1 MAGFALGS
9 QEQTAFSVI
18 FVLFLP
24 CLFLT
29 LFFAKEKPFTPSRGA
44 GGHALGEIVLGEDY
58 LKGRSKEAAVGVL
71 DLTRDPPTL
80 VRDHPSDGGY
90 ESGSSETEETAP
102 LVLPSSEML
111 RWRYQRLV
119 HTLGR
124 LPRLTL
130 LRVINGL
137 LRLLWKCGMVLLFLP
152 YQVRP
157 CQLVG
162 CWTVRW
168 NTGQGS

>member
-1 MAGFALGS
+1 MSFSPGFLLGS

-29 LFFAKEKPFTPSRGA
+29 LCFAREKPYTLSRVA
-44 GGHALGEIVLGEDY
+44 GGNAMGEIMLGEDY
-58 LKGRSKEAAVGVL
+58 LKGRSKEVALGVL

-111 RWRYQRLV
+111 RWRYQRFV
-119 HTLGR
+119 HTLKR
-124 LPRLTL
+124 LPRITL
-130 LRVINGL
+130 QRVVNGMF
-137 LRLLWKCGMVLLFLP
+137 RLLWKTGMVLLYLP
-152 YQVRP
+152 FQV
-157 CQLVG
+157 
-162 CWTVRW
+162 
-168 NTGQGS
+168 SE

>member
-1 MAGFALGS
+1 M
-9 QEQTAFSVI
+9 I

-29 LFFAKEKPFTPSRGA
+29 LCFAKEKPFTRSRVA
-44 GGHALGEIVLGEDY
+44 GVHAVGEIALGEDY
-58 LKGRSKEAAVGVL
+58 LKGRSKEVAVGVL

-80 VRDHPSDGGY
+80 VGDHPSDGGY

-111 RWRYQRLV
+111 RWRYQRFV
-119 HTLGR
+119 HTLTR

-130 LRVINGL
+130 LRVVNGV
-137 LRLLWKCGMVLLFLP
+137 LRLLWKAAMVLFYLP
-152 YQVRP
+152 LQVSEAA
-157 CQLVG
+157 
-162 CWTVRW
+162 WRW
-168 NTGQGS
+168 HTGTPTHTSFCLLWP